1 MEKNFTKDEL
11 RNTFDKKMLEY
22 LKSAI
27 RYDQRKDKVGCYG
40 AVQQATAI
48 NEIAYAMDIIEDDD
62 FMKIGEALLYTSL
75 FTYF

>member
-1 MEKNFTKDEL
+1 MKENFTKDEL

-22 LKSAI
+22 LKAAI
-27 RYDQRKDKVGCYG
+27 RDSDKNDKVGCYG

-48 NEIAYAMDIIEDDD
+48 NEIAYAMDIIEGDD